1 MKEIINNGPMVVSFA
16 PDAGFDLYDSGIYE
30 PGNFDNW
37 IHKDQMQPEFTLVE
51 HSVLCYGWGVENGVK
66 YWKLA
71 NSWGTEWG

>member
-37 IHKDQMQPEFTLVE
+37 IHKD
-51 HSVLCYGWGVENGVK
+51 
-66 YWKLA
+66 
-71 NSWGTEWG
+71 